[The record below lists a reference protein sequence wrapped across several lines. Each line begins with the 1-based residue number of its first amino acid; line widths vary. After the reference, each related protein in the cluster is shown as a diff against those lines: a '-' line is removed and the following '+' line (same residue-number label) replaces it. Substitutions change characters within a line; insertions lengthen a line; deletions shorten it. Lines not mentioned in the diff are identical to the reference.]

1 MFKRFN
7 YITVLMMALI
17 LSFALISC
25 GGDQETAA
33 ASAPAVEKTVEKTVE
48 PVVEADPV
56 EEAALAYFADK
67 AEDNNITKEDAFVE
81 MVKEGGDFFILDI
94 RRADDYA
101 AGHVK
106 GAVNAPWGP
115 AIAENLSK
123 LPEDTPIYL
132 YCYSGQTAGQ
142 TVALLNVAGF
152 DVNSVRYG
160 YKLGISKVEGF
171 EDIIE
176 TEPNFFDENNSKVDP
191 AIAAAITEY
200 FATLNADENTKSNII
215 AAAKAKEMLDASEG
229 DITVVSIRQ
238 AADYEAGHIAGAV
251 NIPWGKGMQEQF
263 SQLPKDEQIFVYCY
277 SGQTAGQTVAI
288 MKLLGYDAA
297 SIKSGMGTGGT
308 GTSGWGNE
316 GFDVVQ

>member
-1 MFKRFN
+1 MFKRFKF
-7 YITVLMMALI
+7 ISILMISLV

-25 GGDQETAA
+25 GGEQETPA
-33 ASAPAVEKTVEKTVE
+33 ASAPAVEKTEAKAAE
-48 PVVEADPV
+48 PVVQADPV
-56 EEAALAYFADK
+56 EEAAIAYFADK
-67 AEDNNITKEDAFVE
+67 AEDNNITKEDAFVQL
-81 MVKEGGDFFILDI
+81 VKEGGDFFILDI

-115 AIAENLSK
+115 AIAENLTK
-123 LPEDTPIYL
+123 LPDDKPIYL

-142 TVALLNVAGF
+142 AVALLNVAGF

-160 YKLGISKVEGF
+160 FKLGISKVEGV
-171 EDIIE
+171 EEIIE

-191 AIAAAITEY
+191 AIAAAVTDY
-200 FATLNADENTKSNII
+200 FNTLNADENTKSNII

-238 AADYEAGHIAGAV
+238 ADAYAEGHIAGAI
-251 NIPWGKGMQEQF
+251 NIPWAKGMQEQF

-308 GTSGWGNE
+308 GASGWGNE